1 MMSATQ
7 EKTAAGR
14 AATHRKPETPSK
26 HETPSKPETPS
37 GTTQSRAQLHLTLV
51 PDSVDRRH
59 SPKPIEHIGLHLTR
73 RGRTVLV
80 LVLLLTAFSL
90 RQAHSDAA
98 TTRDPVQIATQTT
111 VHQGDTLWSVAQR
124 VAPDRD
130 PREIVFQLRRLN
142 GLSGATLLVGQ
153 QLLVPS
159 GR

>member
-7 EKTAAGR
+7 AKTA
-14 AATHRKPETPSK
+14 TPDKPA
-26 HETPSKPETPS
+26 
-37 GTTQSRAQLHLTLV
+37 QSRAELHLTLV
-51 PDSVDRRH
+51 RGVVDRRH
-59 SPKPIEHIGLHLTR
+59 GLEPTEHIGLHLTR

-80 LVLLLTAFSL
+80 LILLLTAFSL

-98 TTRDPVQIATQTT
+98 TTRDPVRIATQTT

-159 GR
+159 SR